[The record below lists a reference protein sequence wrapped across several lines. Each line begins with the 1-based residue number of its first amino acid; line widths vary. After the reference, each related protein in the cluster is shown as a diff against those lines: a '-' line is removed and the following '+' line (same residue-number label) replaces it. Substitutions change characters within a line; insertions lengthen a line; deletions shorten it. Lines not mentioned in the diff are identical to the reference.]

1 MNSNQL
7 FAVITISLSII
18 YMIFA
23 TMVITST
30 THEILYYIKLIE
42 THLQNIKNDN
52 NNNYI
57 DMIKLINYKDF
68 HASAYEY
75 GV

>member
-7 FAVITISLSII
+7 FVLIAISLSII

-23 TMVITST
+23 IMVITST

-42 THLQNIKNDN
+42 NHLQNIKNDN
-52 NNNYI
+52 NNNYKN
-57 DMIKLINYKDF
+57 MIKLLIHK
-68 HASAYEY
+68 
-75 GV
+75 

>member
-1 MNSNQL
+1 MNSNQI

-30 THEILYYIKLIE
+30 TQEILYYIKLIE

-52 NNNYI
+52 NNNYK

>member
-1 MNSNQL
+1 
-7 FAVITISLSII
+7 
-18 YMIFA
+18 
-23 TMVITST
+23 MVITST

-52 NNNYI
+52 NNNYK

>member
-42 THLQNIKNDN
+42 NHLQNIKNDN
-52 NNNYI
+52 NNNYKDI
-57 DMIKLINYKDF
+57 IKLINYKI
-68 HASAYEY
+68 SNME
-75 GV
+75 

>member
-1 MNSNQL
+1 MNINKL
-7 FAVITISLSII
+7 FALIAISLSII

-23 TMVITST
+23 IMVITST

-52 NNNYI
+52 NNNYK